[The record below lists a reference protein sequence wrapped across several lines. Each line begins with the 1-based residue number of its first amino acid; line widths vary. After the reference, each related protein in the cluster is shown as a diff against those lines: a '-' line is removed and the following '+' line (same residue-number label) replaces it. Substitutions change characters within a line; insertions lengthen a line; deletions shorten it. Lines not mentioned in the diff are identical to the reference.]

1 MTTGAHIAVLVA
13 VIAVAVV
20 GFAIASGSDD
30 DGTTTDT
37 TAQTTTTET
46 ATSPTETE
54 AETETTETTETKTT
68 ERKRPRPRSTRI
80 IVSGGQPQ
88 GGVKRIRVDSGDR
101 VRLIVE
107 SDVADHIHVHGYD
120 LFKDVAPGENARFD
134 FRATIEGSFEI
145 ELEDRHVQIASLSV
159 RP

>member
-1 MTTGAHIAVLVA
+1 MTTGARIAVLVA

-20 GFAIASGSDD
+20 GFAIASGGDD

-37 TAQTTTTET
+37 AAQTTTTPTET
-46 ATSPTETE
+46 SETETE
-54 AETETTETTETKTT
+54 AEAETEATETKTT

-88 GGVKRIRVDSGDR
+88 GGVKRIRVNSGDR
-101 VRLIVE
+101 VRLIVQ
-107 SDVADHIHVHGYD
+107 SDVADHVHVHGYD
-120 LFKDVAPGENARFD
+120 LFKDIAPGQNARFD